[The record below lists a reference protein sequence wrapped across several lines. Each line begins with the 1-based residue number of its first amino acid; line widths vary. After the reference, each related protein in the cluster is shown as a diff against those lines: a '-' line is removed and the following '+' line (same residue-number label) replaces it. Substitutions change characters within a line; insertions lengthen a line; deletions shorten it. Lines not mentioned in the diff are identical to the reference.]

1 MTVYTLIHYPKKG
14 RNIYVQACAHYDE
27 IVSETDD
34 TITLKDIDSEHTTTI
49 KKSDILT
56 IEKD

>member
-1 MTVYTLIHYPKKG
+1 MHYPKKG
-14 RNIYVQACAHYDE
+14 RNIYVQAYAHYDE

-34 TITLKDIDSEHTTTI
+34 TITFKDVDSNHTTTI